1 MSARFSV
8 KRVPRSHSKGIRN
21 GEVLGGTALDA
32 YWYRIIDKATG
43 DFVGGKHED
52 EAMAMGECVRLNTR
66 T

>member
-8 KRVPRSHSKGIRN
+8 KRVPRAQAKGIRN
-21 GEVLGGTALDA
+21 GGVIGGTALDA

-43 DFVGGKHED
+43 DFVGGKHAE
-52 EAMAMGECVRLNTR
+52 ESMAMGECEKLNTR

>member
-8 KRVPRSHSKGIRN
+8 KRVPRAQTKGIRST
-21 GEVLGGTALDA
+21 EMLGGTAMDA
-32 YWYRIIDKATG
+32 YWYRIIDRATG

-52 EAMAMGECVRLNTR
+52 EAMALGECEKRNTR